1 MNTRHTLLMPLAG
14 PMQSWGY
21 RSRFDDR
28 DTGLEPTRSGIIG
41 LLCAACQ
48 IPRDA
53 TDRLRQLNDA
63 LRIGVR
69 VDAPGR
75 VMVDFH
81 TAQNVLKASGGIQ
94 DTVISNRYYLAD
106 ARFMVGLE
114 AEDLALLR
122 DLETALRTPAWT
134 LCLGRKS
141 FPLAQPPYLPHGY
154 ESLRP
159 NTRLRDALQA
169 APWFRLWRGEKPPES
184 PRLVIER
191 EEPQQGLTQVEANA
205 VVMTLGDRPLDF
217 ENRRF
222 GLRQVIVEKLSAPPV
237 IEEGLCISL
246 D

>member
-28 DTGLEPTRSGIIG
+28 DTALEPTRSGILG
-41 LLCAACQ
+41 LLCAACC
-48 IPRDA
+48 IPRADI
-53 TDRLRQLNDA
+53 DSLRRLNDA

-81 TAQNVLKASGGIQ
+81 TAQNVLKASGGLQ
-94 DTVISNRYYLAD
+94 ETVISNRFYLAD

-114 AEDLALLR
+114 SASLNLLR
-122 DLETALRTPAWT
+122 ELETALRDPAWT

-141 FPLAQPPYLPHGY
+141 FPLAQPPYLPDDHD
-154 ESLRP
+154 SLRL
-159 NTRLRDALQA
+159 NTRLEDALQA
-169 APWFRLWRGEKPPES
+169 APWFRLRSRERPPAS
-184 PRLVIER
+184 VRCVIER
-191 EEPQQGLTQVEANA
+191 EDSSDGPTTADGNA
-205 VVMTLGDRPLDF
+205 VVMTMGDLPLDF
-217 ENRRF
+217 ENRHF
-222 GLRQVIVEKLSAPPV
+222 GLRRVIVERLSAPLT
-237 IEEGLCISL
+237 IEEGLCTSH